1 MKVDDV
7 FDNEDIPPK
16 ARGSIHET
24 ILDWFY
30 EQTRG
35 TVLDAPAGYGHL
47 SLKLRKM
54 GFDVL
59 CGEIEPHIFKV
70 PDLECIFCDLN
81 TRIDAPDNSFDYVCC
96 VDGLEHMTNPYKAV
110 EEFSRV
116 LKVNGHGVFSIP
128 NYSNIE
134 KRIKFFWNGFL
145 TKPVSDEHFEMDGKN
160 LFNLHN
166 SPLTITLI
174 EFMFRINNLEIM
186 EIKRNAVKPKQ
197 YLLLPLVLLM
207 KLMARLSSER
217 SQKKYRNDLTL
228 DNKIVLGGNNVIFIT
243 RKKRESAD
251 SGNAIPA
258 DD

>member
-1 MKVDDV
+1 MKSDNV
-7 FDNEDIPPK
+7 FDNEAIPPK

-24 ILDWFY
+24 ILDWF
-30 EQTRG
+30 QGQIRG
-35 TVLDAPAGYGHL
+35 KVLDAPAGYGHL
-47 SLKLRKM
+47 SLKLKKM
-54 GFDVL
+54 GFDVS

-81 TRIDAPDNSFDYVCC
+81 TRIDAPDDSFDYVCC

-116 LKVNGHGVFSIP
+116 LKENGYGVFSIP

-145 TKPVSDEHFEMDGKN
+145 TKPVSDEHFEQDGRN

-174 EFMFRINNLEIM
+174 EFMFRINNLEIID
-186 EIKRNAVKPKQ
+186 IKRNAIKPKQ
-197 YLLLPLVLLM
+197 YFFLPFVVLM
-207 KLMARLSSER
+207 KLIARVSSER
-217 SQKKYRNDLTL
+217 SQKKYRYDLTL
-228 DNKIVLGGNNVIFIT
+228 HNKVIMGGNNLIFIT
-243 RKKRESAD
+243 RK
-251 SGNAIPA
+251 NQTV
-258 DD
+258 